1 MGVVWT
7 SALIGLLIV
16 FDQCSKLWA
25 INVLRLQGP
34 MEFIPYI
41 LNLKYVEN
49 TGAAFSMFD
58 GARWFLLIF
67 TGAVL
72 LIATYALYKNMLQD
86 KIANIFLLLIVAG
99 GWGNFIDRL
108 FRGFVVDYFN
118 CLFIDFPVFNVADC
132 YVVCGVFAMV
142 VYILF
147 FNRDLLKDE
156 KHD

>member
-1 MGVVWT
+1 MEDYMGVIPMTVIM
-7 SALIGLLIV
+7 AVLILL
-16 FDQCSKLWA
+16 DQLSKLFA
-25 INVLRLQGP
+25 IYLV
-34 MEFIPYI
+34 
-41 LNLKYVEN
+41 YVEN

-58 GARWFLLIF
+58 GARGFLLLF

-72 LIATYALYKNMLQD
+72 IVASAALYRDLLQD
-86 KIANIFLLLIVAG
+86 KFGNICLLFIVAG
-99 GWGNFIDRL
+99 GWANFIDRL
-108 FRGFVVDYFN
+108 FRGYVVDYFN

-132 YVVCGVFAMV
+132 YVTCGVIALI

>member
-1 MGVVWT
+1 MGVIPITVIM
-7 SALIGLLIV
+7 AVLILL
-16 FDQCSKLWA
+16 DQLSKLFA
-25 INVLRLQGP
+25 IYTIKPAGQLD
-34 MEFIPYI
+34 FIPHI
-41 LNLKYVEN
+41 LNLVYLEN

-58 GARWFLLIF
+58 GARIFLLLF

-72 LIATYALYKNMLQD
+72 VVASIALYRDLLQD
-86 KIANIFLLLIVAG
+86 KFANICLLFIVAG

-108 FRGFVVDYFN
+108 FRGYVVDYFN

-132 YVVCGVFAMV
+132 YVTCGVIV
-142 VYILF
+142 LIVYMLF